1 MDKKAISVSHSMK
14 GGMLDDDYTLFD
26 DGTVLHEYDRNIYPN
41 GLNLKEEL
49 TVDELSDK
57 VKQKLLDA
65 AKEEDKEIVRKILK
79 LN

>member
-26 DGTVLHEYDRNIYPN
+26 DGTVLHEYDRSIYPN

-49 TVDELSDK
+49 AIDELSDK
-57 VKQKLLDA
+57 IKQKLLDA
-65 AKEEDKEIVRKILK
+65 AMAEDKEIVRKILK
-79 LN
+79 LY